1 MAAAGARLGRNGAS
15 RLMARRVAVMCVCLL
30 ATATYMRVA
39 TAPQAATASPQL
51 GLLPGVIGDWRA
63 KTTPLDPDVLA
74 ELKLDDYLNRQYR
87 RGNNVPVTLY
97 VGYHAG
103 LRTAN
108 NVGPHSPLLCLPGL
122 GWQLM
127 DARQVAV
134 SVPGAAP
141 SEEQIVVTRSLARNG
156 LDGLVVLFWYQVH
169 GRVVPTEARTKLLLF
184 GDALRGRGTAGALV
198 RLIAPV
204 DLLRTDSAAAGEREA
219 TAFLKAMYP
228 LLRQRLAEQS

>member
-1 MAAAGARLGRNGAS
+1 
-15 RLMARRVAVMCVCLL
+15 MARRVILVCICLL

-39 TAPQAATASPQL
+39 TAPQSAAPSPEL
-51 GLLPGVIGDWRA
+51 DRLPGVIGDWRA

-103 LRTAN
+103 LSTGN

-134 SVPGAAP
+134 SVPGIAS
-141 SEEQIVVTRSLARNG
+141 SEKEIASSDEQIVVTRSLARNG
-156 LDGLVVLFWYQVH
+156 LDGLVVFFWYQVH

-184 GDALRGRGTAGALV
+184 GDALRGRGSAGSLV

-204 DLLRTDSAAAGEREA
+204 DLLRTDSAAASEREA